1 MPHEFS
7 VDEEKARLSVRIAG
21 PGSLDDA
28 KSTIPR
34 MLKLCDEH
42 GLTSVLLDLR
52 GVGWHPDDLT
62 LHQMGGMYE
71 GFADKGTRIAVV
83 GGKVPEAEEF
93 FGVSARERGADMRV
107 FATVA
112 EAEAWLDG
120 ETDRAG
126 L

>member
-7 VDEEKARLSVRIAG
+7 VDEKKARLSVRIAG

-28 KSTIPR
+28 RTTIPR
-34 MLKLCDEH
+34 MLELCGKH
-42 GLTSVLLDLR
+42 GLTSILLDLR

-71 GFADKGTRIAVV
+71 GFAGKGTRIAVV

-93 FGVSARERGADMRV
+93 FGVVARDRGADMRV

-112 EAEAWLDG
+112 EAEAWLD
-120 ETDRAG
+120 EASHQAG
-126 L
+126 P